1 MTKNILYTNEMF
13 PVRLVFLIDILLT
26 AVSFIVSYYLCS
38 LILPDIW
45 SHGMLIQLPII
56 VALTSLI
63 FLFIGIYKGYVK
75 YDKVR
80 EVYSIFNAI
89 CITNILTIILV
100 VVNGKLFM
108 EKELMVPLS
117 IIVVHSI
124 LSFSAL
130 VISRRLYKYFTVSR
144 SKGLGYHTKS
154 VFVFNETAAN
164 QEAETILSLL
174 KKRDGEDN
182 ARIVAER
189 LDFLNNQATGKE
201 NWLDVGNFYLHD
213 DMRQNNM
220 EYLKLLDN
228 ISKYEKPIYLVNFRT
243 ENCGSDSGELTL
255 TRVVLSNNKIKEKDK
270 RHFPSK
276 EILENSLSSE
286 DKLIKH
292 QTV

>member
-26 AVSFIVSYYLCS
+26 GISFILSYFLCS

-45 SHGMLIQLPII
+45 NHGMLIQLPII
-56 VALTSLI
+56 VALTSFI

-124 LSFSAL
+124 LTFSAL
-130 VISRRLYKYFTVSR
+130 VVSRYLYKYLTVSR
-144 SKGLGYHTKS
+144 RKGLNKKGKS
-154 VFVFNETAAN
+154 MFVFNETLGN
-164 QEAETILSLL
+164 TDAEMILSLL
-174 KKRDGEDN
+174 KKRNGENNVLIAKEGLDYLKIEN
-182 ARIVAER
+182 NLRKTSSKVA
-189 LDFLNNQATGKE
+189 
-201 NWLDVGNFYLHD
+201 NFYLHGD
-213 DMRQNNM
+213 IRQNDP
-220 EYLKLLDN
+220 EYLELLGN
-228 ISKYEKPIYLVNFRT
+228 ISKFKKPIYLVDLKSNDKASDKT
-243 ENCGSDSGELTL
+243 ELAV
-255 TRVVLSNNKIKEKDK
+255 TRVALNDNSMNENQDKRDKEIFENSFSTRSNNTIE
-270 RHFPSK
+270 
-276 EILENSLSSE
+276 
-286 DKLIKH
+286 H
-292 QTV
+292 QTI